1 VSGFKPNFNEAYPF
15 SIIHFMGVVPI
26 INELIS
32 ESSLTDA
39 MAKAIQHSLDR
50 EMALSDA
57 ATSFGTTT
65 DSVSGS
71 LETPR
76 TPRGT
81 NVAERQ
87 ERTKLR
93 MLKQIVHLLG
103 TVCMH

>member
-1 VSGFKPNFNEAYPF
+1 
-15 SIIHFMGVVPI
+15 MGVVPI

-57 ATSFGTTT
+57 ATSGTTT
-65 DSVSGS
+65 DSVLGS

-103 TVCMH
+103 TVCLH